1 MGRTSGVRTLLAIGA
16 LWMGAVAAARP
27 EPPGDRPPS
36 IAELWQEPADL
47 AARDLFCGP
56 WGASNAPDARAT
68 FTFKHD
74 KTHGTS
80 PGMTIVDPLGRTWHV
95 KQGREGPP
103 EVVVSRILSAVGYHQ
118 PPVYFLPS
126 FSIVKAGTVRMEPGG
141 RFRLSVQGLTH
152 RGHWIWEKS
161 PFVGTPPYQGLLVI
175 LVILNS
181 ADLKNVNNTVYDV
194 TGHGDV
200 RRWFVV
206 RDLGTSL
213 GAIKRFDPTP
223 NNPQTFSRH
232 RFLTGVVDGYVRFR
246 YNAVHRDLL
255 DHVTP
260 ADVRWASQLLA
271 GLSDGQWQ
279 DAFRAAGYSPTSAA
293 PFLQRIRQKI
303 DEGRR
308 VGS

>member
-1 MGRTSGVRTLLAIGA
+1 
-16 LWMGAVAAARP
+16 
-27 EPPGDRPPS
+27 
-36 IAELWQEPADL
+36 
-47 AARDLFCGP
+47 
-56 WGASNAPDARAT
+56 
-68 FTFKHD
+68 HD
-74 KTHGTS
+74 QTHGTS
-80 PGMTIVDPLGRTWHV
+80 PGMTVVDPVGRTWHV

-126 FSIVKAGTVRMEPGG
+126 FSIVKAGIVRMEPGG

-161 PFVGTPPYQGLLVI
+161 PFVGTPPYQGLLVV

-213 GAIKRFDPTP
+213 
-223 NNPQTFSRH
+223 
-232 RFLTGVVDGYVRFR
+232 
-246 YNAVHRDLL
+246 
-255 DHVTP
+255 
-260 ADVRWASQLLA
+260 
-271 GLSDGQWQ
+271 
-279 DAFRAAGYSPTSAA
+279 
-293 PFLQRIRQKI
+293 
-303 DEGRR
+303 
-308 VGS
+308 